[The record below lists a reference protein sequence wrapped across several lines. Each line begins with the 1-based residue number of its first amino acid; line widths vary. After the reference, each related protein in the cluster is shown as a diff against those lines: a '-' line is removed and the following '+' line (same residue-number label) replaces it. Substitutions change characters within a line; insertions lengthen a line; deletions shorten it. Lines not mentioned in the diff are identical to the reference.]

1 MPCNKRDRV
10 SAAAGV
16 PIWID
21 AEARIAHA
29 KTMAIDE
36 AVTLTGSYDWTPGAA
51 ANLENLNLVSS
62 PAIATA
68 YAARW
73 LPSSSVVASC
83 TLRRRVP
90 TRVRPDSLL
99 ERRGFELPVPPA
111 RMSLDFSR
119 RRRGCGSM
127 RLSKKGYHPVI
138 RPAV

>member
-1 MPCNKRDRV
+1 MPCNERDRV

-36 AVTLTGSYDWTPGAA
+36 AVTLTGSYNWTPGAA
-51 ANLENLNLVSS
+51 ARSENLNLVSS

-73 LPSSSVVASC
+73 LPSSGVVASC

-90 TRVRPDSLL
+90 TRVRYDSPL
-99 ERRGFELPVPPA
+99 EGDGFELSVP
-111 RMSLDFSR
+111 RERGDRFDLSLLFMSLKPSAF
-119 RRRGCGSM
+119 
-127 RLSKKGYHPVI
+127 
-138 RPAV
+138 